1 MRNQTLSCLLLLLLT
16 LFACSDKDES
26 AIATDPDP
34 DRILTRGI
42 GGDPETLDPGVAE
55 DVHAFNIL
63 IDTYEGLV
71 TENAAGELVPG
82 VAERWD
88 VSDDAKVYTFHLR
101 DNARWSNGDPVIAA
115 DFVRAIRRLFDPDTL
130 SPYASLLNAIDTIE
144 GGSDRTL
151 EIRLAAP
158 ASHFLAVLALP
169 VAFPRH
175 ESGDASISNGAYT
188 LTSRIPGASIRVQKN
203 QHYWNAGA
211 VYFDS
216 VIYLPIVDPTAE
228 YNMFRS
234 GELDLTHNIP
244 DTQVAEM
251 LRNDLAEAHIF
262 GSLSLYYL
270 AFDLTGPPLDN
281 PALRQSLSMA
291 IDRKAIVR
299 MLGRGDQ
306 PAFSIVPP
314 GVSGYQSA
322 SYLWADR
329 SDEERINKAR
339 QLYKMAGYEDH
350 SPLSITLMYDAGG
363 IHETIALA
371 VTAMWR
377 DVLSIDVTIE
387 KREWKYFLDTR
398 ELRDDWDVMRFAWV
412 GDYNAPNTFLDIF
425 RSGTTSRTSPPMRA
439 PPIDN
444 LMADA
449 ARTRAIAGAAAE
461 LLRVLPRPSYSTTT
475 RSHPSTSTP
484 ASTWST
490 HPSAASTDNIVDRHA
505 SRFPVQER
513 PRRPTSSDH
522 ADAGLREMCAAAHG
536 RACALCKYWRTQY
549 CFRTLC
555 ITDAKIRVHRDE
567 RARLCK
573 EPIHIARPG
582 TLFGALRSGTTFDVV
597 AVRCGGP
604 GTGRLP

>member
-1 MRNQTLSCLLLLLLT
+1 LFMPLVLAGATALRLLQFAARPPTVCFMRNQTLSCLLLLLLT

-425 RSGTTSRTSPPMRA
+425 RSGNEQNLAAYSSA
-439 PPIDN
+439 DFDN
-444 LMADA
+444 LMSDA
-449 ARTRAIAGAAAE
+449 ARQNDAGAAAE
-461 LLRVLPRPSYSTTT
+461 LQRSAEAVVLNDYPIAPLYFYASK
-475 RSHPSTSTP
+475 HLVNTSIGGF
-484 ASTWST
+484 
-490 HPSAASTDNIVDRHA
+490 TDNIVDRHA
-505 SRFPVQER
+505 SRFLFRKDPGN
-513 PRRPTSSDH
+513 PSDL
-522 ADAGLREMCAAAHG
+522 AD
-536 RACALCKYWRTQY
+536 
-549 CFRTLC
+549 
-555 ITDAKIRVHRDE
+555 
-567 RARLCK
+567 
-573 EPIHIARPG
+573 
-582 TLFGALRSGTTFDVV
+582 
-597 AVRCGGP
+597 
-604 GTGRLP
+604 